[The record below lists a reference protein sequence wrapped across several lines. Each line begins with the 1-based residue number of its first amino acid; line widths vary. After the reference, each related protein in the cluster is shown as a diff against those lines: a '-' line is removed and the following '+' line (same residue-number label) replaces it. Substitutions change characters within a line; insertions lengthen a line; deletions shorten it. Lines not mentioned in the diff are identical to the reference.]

1 MGRFIR
7 ENARALIFAVL
18 VHLVLI
24 GMLLISLDWSPKT
37 SLFGGSKEE
46 PVMQAVVVDETKVQA
61 EIEKLRAVER
71 HKKQKEEA
79 RRQQLEKKALAAK
92 KAREREQRRIAELK
106 KKRVA
111 EKKKLQQAE
120 KKRLAV
126 EQEKRKMEQER
137 QARQKEMAALEAK
150 RKKEERRLAEV
161 EAKRKKEQE
170 RQRKLEEK
178 KRRREEEQALQEQIA
193 LEQQRLEEERN
204 RQAETLMEQYV
215 AIIRQKVTRNWL
227 RPPGTPS
234 GLSCTVSV
242 RLIPGGEVVEARV
255 TVSSGNALF
264 DRSVETAVLKAS
276 PLPLPPDPTLFPRF
290 RELRFLFN
298 PEE

>member
-61 EIEKLRAVER
+61 EIEKLRAAER
-71 HKKQKEEA
+71 RKKQKEQA

-92 KAREREQRRIAELK
+92 KTREREQRRIAELK
-106 KKRVA
+106 KKRAA
-111 EKKKLQQAE
+111 EKKKLQQIE

-126 EQEKRKMEQER
+126 AQEKRKMEQER
-137 QARQKEMAALEAK
+137 KARQKEMAALEAK
-150 RKKEERRLAEV
+150 RKKEEQRLAEV
-161 EAKRKKEQE
+161 EAKRRKEQE
-170 RQRKLEEK
+170 RQRKH
-178 KRRREEEQALQEQIA
+178 EEEQALQEQIA

-204 RQAETLMEQYV
+204 RQARTLMDQYV

-290 RELRFLFN
+290 RDLRFLFN